1 MIYLSEVLNPNKKK
15 LIADFF
21 LVGHLHLVDYFSPP
35 QGVHTIHLRTLS
47 KILFAPPKHFA
58 FCVRTFRPSEPPILY
73 RFSFPSTPS

>member
-1 MIYLSEVLNPNKKK
+1 MIYLSEVFNPNKKK

-47 KILFAPPKHFA
+47 KINHLQQLSFL
-58 FCVRTFRPSEPPILY
+58 PSEHFVP
-73 RFSFPSTPS
+73 R

>member
-21 LVGHLHLVDYFSPP
+21 LVGHLHLVDIVNPP

-47 KILFAPPKHFA
+47 KINHLHHLSLM
-58 FCVRTFRPSEPPILY
+58 PSEHFVP
-73 RFSFPSTPS
+73 R